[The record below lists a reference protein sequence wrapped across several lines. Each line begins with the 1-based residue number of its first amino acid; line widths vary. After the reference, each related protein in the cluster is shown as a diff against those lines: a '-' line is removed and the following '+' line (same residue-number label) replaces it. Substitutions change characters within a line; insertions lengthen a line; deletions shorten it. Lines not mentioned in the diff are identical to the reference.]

1 MAIEKAQI
9 VSKSFTDT
17 KTGEIIKYDA
27 FEVQGVVYGEL
38 MTLQLKLSPTE
49 KKLAKILL
57 ASQEEMP
64 TVTTRKADDSE
75 APYVSRHSPM
85 TEKETDEKSVY
96 QSEGRSILDDD
107 EE

>member
-9 VSKSFTDT
+9 VRKSFTDT

-49 KKLAKILL
+49 KMLAKILL
-57 ASQEEMP
+57 ASQEEFP
-64 TVTTRKADDSE
+64 TVTTRRADEGE
-75 APYVSRHSPM
+75 APHVSRHSPVR
-85 TEKETDEKSVY
+85 EKETDGGSVY
-96 QSEGRSILDDD
+96 QSEGRTILDEDK
-107 EE
+107 E